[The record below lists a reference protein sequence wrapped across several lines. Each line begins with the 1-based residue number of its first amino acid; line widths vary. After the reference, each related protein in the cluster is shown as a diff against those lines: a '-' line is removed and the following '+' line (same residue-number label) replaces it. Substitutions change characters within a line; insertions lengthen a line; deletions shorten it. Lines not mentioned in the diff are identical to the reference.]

1 MRMAKIT
8 KKLIKYFM
16 MIITSVVIV
25 LFILSS
31 VFVSRVY
38 TNLQY
43 SNLKESG
50 KNVYSELNKH
60 NGSTNI
66 NLDMIDTAVTV
77 ILYKNN
83 SSNLISSH
91 GMGKMNMLM
100 MMDFSK
106 LGQKGSFNNPM
117 GEEFLYYKLNTKFGD
132 IIILQNNKFS
142 SKYIHVIYLVLLIVF
157 FLGILISVPMI
168 AYLGRQFTNP
178 ILKLQKAAFDIANGK
193 SNLDIDINT
202 RDEIEDL
209 SKSIA
214 YMADSLNKKHELQ
227 KNFVAN
233 VSHDFKTPLSV
244 IRNYSEAIYDGILD
258 KDETKNYSKEI
269 IAEVDRLNNLVMKL
283 LELSKLQNH
292 GAVLRKENVDIKKF
306 INDCAEKLK
315 GVALKKNIQI
325 SVEWIGIE
333 DNTTVQFDSV
343 QINRVVYNFIDNAIK
358 FSNENSKIVVRGEL
372 INKSIRISIKDYGIG
387 IEENMLN
394 EVWDRYYKHA
404 KSGGMGL
411 GLAICSEILKMHD
424 FEYGVKSTKGEGTT
438 FYFEVPII

>member
-16 MIITSVVIV
+16 LIITSVVIV

-43 SNLKESG
+43 SSLKETG
-50 KNVYSELNKH
+50 KNVYSELKKH

-66 NLDMIDTAVTV
+66 NLNMIDTAVTV
-77 ILYKNN
+77 VLYKNN
-83 SSNLISSH
+83 SANLISSH

-100 MMDFSK
+100 MMDFNK
-106 LGQKGSFNNPM
+106 LGQNGSFNNPM
-117 GEEFLYYKLNTKFGD
+117 GEEFLYYKLNSKFGD

-157 FLGILISVPMI
+157 FLGILISVPMT

-178 ILKLQKAAFDIANGK
+178 ILKLQKTAFDIANGK
-193 SNLDIDINT
+193 SNLDIDIST

-214 YMADSLNKKHELQ
+214 YMAESLNKKHELQ

-269 IAEVDRLNNLVMKL
+269 ISEVDRLNNLVMKL
-283 LELSKLQNH
+283 LELSKLQNQ
-292 GAVLRKENVDIKKF
+292 GAALRKENVDIKEF

-315 GVALKKNIQI
+315 GPALKKNIQI
-325 SVEWIGIE
+325 SVEWIRID
-333 DNTTVQFDSV
+333 DNTIVRFDAV
-343 QINRVVYNFIDNAIK
+343 QINRVVYNFIENAIK
-358 FSNENSKIVVRGEL
+358 FSNENSKVVVVGEL
-372 INKSIRISIKDYGIG
+372 INKSIRISVKDNGIG
-387 IEENMLN
+387 IEPNMLN

-424 FEYGVKSTKGEGTT
+424 YEYGVESTKGEGTT
-438 FYFEVPII
+438 FYFEVPIN